1 MYFHN
6 CLTILI
12 RSAILFASGVFLL
25 ACESDLKNVR
35 KLTETSFA
43 PSGSVDS
50 IHLKYTDSGR
60 VKTILVSP
68 KMKEYSSVL
77 HPFTEFPEHV
87 HITLIDENGQS
98 NFIEA
103 DYAKIYK
110 ETEVIDFRGNVK
122 LTSHH
127 GHFLET
133 EQLFYDQK
141 KEWFFT
147 KQKFKFTAPGEGE
160 TIGMGVD
167 FSKDFQRI
175 DFKNVNGMIEKL
187 E

>member
-1 MYFHN
+1 MVFQVPQPEP
-6 CLTILI
+6 L
-12 RSAILFASGVFLL
+12 RGV
-25 ACESDLKNVR
+25 ERYEN
-35 KLTETSFA
+35 
-43 PSGSVDS
+43 
-50 IHLKYTDSGR
+50 
-60 VKTILVSP
+60 KTRQ
-68 KMKEYSSVL
+68 M
-77 HPFTEFPEHV
+77 HA
-87 HITLIDENGQS
+87 
-98 NFIEA
+98 EA

>member
-1 MYFHN
+1 MIYFKKH
-6 CLTILI
+6 ILKI
-12 RSAILFASGVFLL
+12 SVVAFATTLFFG
-25 ACESDLKNVR
+25 CKDNLKNVQQFTI
-35 KLTETSFA
+35 TEFMPTGEA
-43 PSGSVDS
+43 DS

-68 KMKEYSSVL
+68 KMKEYSSVM
-77 HPFTEFPEHV
+77 HPFTEFPKHV
-87 HITLIDENGQS
+87 HITLIDENGQA
-98 NFIEA
+98 NYIEA

-122 LTSHH
+122 LTSHQ

-160 TIGMGVD
+160 TLGMGID

-175 DFKNVNGMIEKL
+175 DFKNVNGIIEKL

>member
-1 MYFHN
+1 MIFNKKH
-6 CLTILI
+6 ILKI
-12 RSAILFASGVFLL
+12 SVVVFATTLFFG
-25 ACESDLKNVR
+25 CKDNLKNVQQFTI
-35 KLTETSFA
+35 TEFMPTGEA
-43 PSGSVDS
+43 DS

-77 HPFTEFPEHV
+77 HPFTEFPKYV
-87 HITLIDENGQS
+87 HITLIHENGQS
-98 NFIEA
+98 NYIEA

-122 LTSHH
+122 LTSHQ

-160 TIGMGVD
+160 TLGMGID

-175 DFKNVNGMIEKL
+175 DFKNVNGIIEKL